1 MHRIVISTLLA
12 GAALALAA
20 CEMPE
25 SPEWDVVVAAPF
37 NSDRLEIDDFLPAE
51 IGTDEVG
58 GTRVF
63 TLPGI
68 REQSSLQFASICP
81 TCPSGS
87 TSFVPGFSYGD
98 VLDIALMPDLVR
110 MELKSAEAVLSATN
124 DLGFTLLGDTGDG
137 SGSLEVMILDQATG
151 TELGRQRVEGPGSEI
166 LPGETLDI
174 HIPLADVEIT
184 DGIRVQLA
192 VDSPSQVLSAP
203 ATLSPTS
210 SLAFE
215 GGLQQMQVTAVTVR
229 VDQVPLTRTSQVDMN
244 LDAGAEETIDERLI
258 GADVEFELIHDIAI
272 DGPFNVTIAD
282 SPGALFS
289 GNPAREIV
297 LGQFTF
303 AAGRVQ
309 SSSID
314 AATVRQLIDFP
325 EQWLGYEA
333 VGTGTLNDPSGYGPL
348 SRFTPD
354 SGFNT
359 RVRVATTFRV
369 GG

>member
-1 MHRIVISTLLA
+1 MHRIAI
-12 GAALALAA
+12 AALVGSAALTLAA
-20 CEMPE
+20 CEIPE

-37 NSDRLEIDDFLPAE
+37 NSDRLEIDDFLPSE
-51 IGTDEVG
+51 VGTADVG

-63 TLPGI
+63 TVPGI
-68 REQSSLQFASICP
+68 REQSSLQFSSICP
-81 TCPSGS
+81 TCPSGT
-87 TSFVPGFSYGD
+87 TSFVPGFSYGE
-98 VLDIALMPDLVR
+98 VLDVSLMQDVVR
-110 MELKSAEAVLSATN
+110 MELQSGEAVFSAAN

-137 SGSLEVMILDQATG
+137 SGFLEVVILDQGTG
-151 TELGRQRVEGPGSEI
+151 AELGRQRVDGPGSEI
-166 LPGETLDI
+166 LPGETLEI
-174 HIPLADVEIT
+174 RIPLADVEVT
-184 DGIRVQLA
+184 GGIRVQMA
-192 VDSPSQVLSAP
+192 VESPSQTLFSPV
-203 ATLSPTS
+203 TLSSAS
-210 SLAFE
+210 SLAFD
-215 GGLQQMQVTAVTVR
+215 GGLQQMQVAAVTVR
-229 VDQVPLTRTSQVDMN
+229 VDGIAVTRTSEVDMN

-272 DGPFNVTIAD
+272 DGPFTVTIAD

-289 GNPAREIV
+289 GDPAREIV

-303 AAGRVQ
+303 APGQVQ
-309 SSSID
+309 HSSLD

-333 VGTGTLNDPSGYGPL
+333 VGTGTLNDPPGYGPL